1 MILAS
6 IPILDADKLPKTG
19 SLCLSKSTTSWGG
32 ALSYYGTPLERNVVS
47 EHNYRELFVELQS
60 FESIGSVEE
69 NDSAILDGDIVAN
82 WNAADRSGVNGL
94 SLLLILCFILT
105 FLNNH
110 CFVACSSLP

>member
-47 EHNYRELFVELQS
+47 ADETEAIIIDEHNYRELFVELQR
-60 FESIGSVEE
+60 FESIGRVEE

-82 WNAADRSGVNGL
+82 WNAADRSGVSGL
-94 SLLLILCFILT
+94 SL
-105 FLNNH
+105 
-110 CFVACSSLP
+110 P